1 MLLELKRFDIP
12 PGQKIFLKEVTWDE
26 FEQILEELGEHRG
39 SKIAYHYHTLEIITP
54 LLEHERNKEII
65 GDLIKTLLIYKKSK
79 NQEEIKQ
86 LKSLGDGLMN
96 KYSISR
102 VSQGTEFSSFRS
114 SELGVRSSEFGGRM
128 RDIRCTY

>member
-114 SELGVRSSEFGGRM
+114 SELGVRR
-128 RDIRCTY
+128 